1 MEKKFGVAGIL
12 DEYTIII
19 NAGKSDDVSEGDSL
33 SILSDSTIEIKDP
46 FTDEVLYE
54 LKRIKAKLKIVRVFE
69 KVSFCKSKNEKK
81 NIFSTIGFDSN
92 NPQKLRID
100 SNSLINFPT
109 QEPIKIGDLIKF
121 D

>member
-1 MEKKFGVAGIL
+1 MEKKFGVAAIL

-81 NIFSTIGFDSN
+81 NIFSNIGFDSN
-92 NPQKLRID
+92 NPQKLR
-100 SNSLINFPT
+100 
-109 QEPIKIGDLIKF
+109 
-121 D
+121 